1 VSLVD
6 TSTPNPVITNP
17 PPSNTQ
23 QPGFVVPP
31 MPGTPAVTPVEPTPA
46 APATPDLSAAIA
58 ALTAAMAANKP
69 QEPAAPATTA
79 AADSLN
85 SYDIG
90 AIEDPIIKSMATV
103 LSTVGQGLDMDR
115 AIGKALADGRAD
127 LIDVAYLREKG
138 GANADQLITIATGIV
153 NAVEAKA
160 NQVTSELH
168 ALAGGEPLWNASVAS
183 FNKGAPQEL
192 RIVVAQM
199 LDSQKDNLIKAG
211 AKMIVEYG
219 KSSGTVPQANPL
231 IAGGASALPQAQ
243 ALSKEAFQVELR
255 KLNPQSREFAAD
267 RNALFSRRQLGRQ
280 LGM

>member
-1 VSLVD
+1 MSQVD
-6 TSTPNPVITNP
+6 TAPNQVITPP
-17 PPSNTQ
+17 PPSAQQ

-31 MPGTPAVTPVEPTPA
+31 MPGTPAVQPA
-46 APATPDLSAAIA
+46 ATPDPAAVTPDLSAAIA

-69 QEPAAPATTA
+69 PEPAPAAPNAAT
-79 AADSLN
+79 DSLN

-90 AIEDPIIKSMATV
+90 SIDDPIIKSMATV

-115 AIGKALADGRAD
+115 ALGKALADGRTD

-138 GANADQLITIATGIV
+138 GANAEQLITIAQGIV

-160 NQVTSELH
+160 SQVTSELH
-168 ALAGGEPLWNASVAS
+168 ALAGGEPLWNASVAA
-183 FNKGAPQEL
+183 FNTGAPLEL
-192 RIVVAQM
+192 RTVVAQM

-219 KSSGTVPQANPL
+219 KSSGSVPQVNPL
-231 IAGGASALPQAQ
+231 IQGGASALPQSQ
-243 ALSKEAFQVELR
+243 ALDKGAFQTELR
-255 KLNPQSREFAAD
+255 KLDPQSRTFAAD